1 MPPKRIPPEQRF
13 WGFVKKGK
21 PDECWEWK
29 GNAHPAGYGKF
40 WEGDRTVY
48 AHRFSYALAHGLTSD
63 SPLDIRHSC
72 DNPSCVNPAHLS
84 LGTAQD
90 NADDKVSRGRSLK
103 GVKHNLTHLT
113 EEDVKYIRTSEE
125 RGIDLAKKFNVTK
138 AAISSIR
145 TGRNWKHLLP
155 EDD

>member
-13 WGFVKKGK
+13 WSFVDKGE

-29 GNAHPAGYGKF
+29 GNAHPTGYGKF

-48 AHRFSYALAHGLTSD
+48 AHRFSYALAHGLTAD
-63 SPLDIRHSC
+63 LPLDIRHSC
-72 DNPSCVNPAHLS
+72 DNPRCVNPAHLS

-90 NADDKVSRGRSLK
+90 NANDRVSRGRSLK
-103 GVKHNLTHLT
+103 GERHNLAKLT
-113 EEDVKYIRTSEE
+113 AEQVKFIRNSNMSNL
-125 RGIDLAKKFNVTK
+125 RLRMMFGVAKST
-138 AAISSIR
+138 ISAVKN
-145 TGRNWKHLLP
+145 GQNWKHLP